1 MESKYHIVN
10 TSPNDL
16 EMICWMFEEAIAYQ
30 KRNKYKG
37 WESYDKDFLENEISK
52 LLQFKI
58 VEDENI
64 LCVFSVCFNDPLIW
78 REKDTGT
85 SIYLHRITV
94 NPNFKGQKQFEKVLN
109 WAIEYAF
116 KNNIDTVRMDTWA
129 ENTTIIDYYKSYGF
143 QFLEN
148 YKTANTKKLPIQHRN
163 LNVALLEYKVKPI
176 ATKADI

>member
-30 KRNKYKG
+30 KRNNYKG
-37 WESYDKDFLENEISK
+37 WDSYDKAFLENEISK

-58 VEDENI
+58 VENKKI
-64 LCVFSVCFNDPLIW
+64 LCIFSVCFNDPLIW

-94 NPNFKGQKQFEKVLN
+94 NPKFKGQKQFKKVLN
-109 WAIEYAF
+109 WAIEYAY
-116 KNNIDTVRMDTWA
+116 KNKLDTIRMDTWA

-148 YKTANTKKLPIQHRN
+148 YKTANTKELPIQHRN

-176 ATKADI
+176 AKTNDI